1 MINNLPDWI
10 VAVSTALG
18 VIFAGWQ
25 LRSSKLIAQATFED
39 QLDQQYRDLMKE
51 IPVSLLVGGRILD
64 DEYYAVRELI
74 YNYFDLSNEQAFLY
88 SRGRIGKRTWSS
100 WLAGINS
107 NMRKSAFRQIWFELE
122 DQSPDTFSYLRRLLD

>member
-1 MINNLPDWI
+1 MPDWI
-10 VAVSTALG
+10 AAIATATG

-39 QLDQQYRDLMKE
+39 QLDQQYRELMKE
-51 IPVSLLVGGRILD
+51 IPVSLLVGGEIHK

-100 WLAGINS
+100 WIAGIKA
-107 NMRKSAFRQIWFELE
+107 NMDKPAFRQIWFELE
-122 DQSPDTFSYLRRLLD
+122 DVAPDTFSYLRRLL